1 MPYKVTG
8 LRSWYTNTEVLD
20 ATVRFYRDVL
30 GAHDGAGL
38 DPFHTL
44 CEPGLY

>member
-8 LRSWYTNTEVLD
+8 LRSWNTNTEGLE

-30 GAHDGAGL
+30 GQPHAYISSIG
-38 DPFHTL
+38 
-44 CEPGLY
+44 